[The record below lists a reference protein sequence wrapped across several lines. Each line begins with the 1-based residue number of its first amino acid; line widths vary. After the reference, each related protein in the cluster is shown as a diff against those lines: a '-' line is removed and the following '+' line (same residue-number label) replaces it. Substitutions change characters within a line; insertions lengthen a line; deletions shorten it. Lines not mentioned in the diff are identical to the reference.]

1 MTYPPGPPTPP
12 APAGDPGAPPWQ
24 RGTSVLSVVSLV
36 LSLLSFCVL
45 PVVGAVAGIITGH
58 VARRQ
63 IRETGEEGAGL
74 ATAGIVVGWVH
85 LALVGLAA
93 AAAIALAIAGAAFL
107 ESHPGVTPSAPLP
120 SPTALPS

>member
-1 MTYPPGPPTPP
+1 MTYPPGPPAPP

-24 RGTSVLSVVSLV
+24 RGTNVLSVVSLV

-74 ATAGIVVGWVH
+74 ATAGIVVGWIH
-85 LALVGLAA
+85 VGLA
-93 AAAIALAIAGAAFL
+93 LLLTAGAVALLAF
-107 ESHPGVTPSAPLP
+107 GVMAGNNGSPVPLP
-120 SPTALPS
+120 T